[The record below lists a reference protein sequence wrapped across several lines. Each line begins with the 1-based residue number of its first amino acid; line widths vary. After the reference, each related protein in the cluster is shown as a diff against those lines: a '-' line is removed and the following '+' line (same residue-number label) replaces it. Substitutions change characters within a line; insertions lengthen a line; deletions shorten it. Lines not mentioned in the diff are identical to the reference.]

1 MSTGVAS
8 NSDEHASAAFPNP
21 AHNTV
26 DLGVPGQVEVM
37 DATGRAV
44 ILTTDARGV
53 LEIGALA
60 PGVCTYRMIVSGGVG
75 RFVVGR

>member
-21 AHNTV
+21 AHTTV